1 MLGNTTDCEGKSQF
15 QFTCRINGK
24 VYGRE
29 FAGSKQKA
37 KQLAAQRALEKF
49 HSEDAAAR
57 PEVPPEASIA
67 SISESSSLLR
77 SRRLRFSFPLILLLN
92 FRAPPEAAAAADS
105 CPNTMERSPVEDFT
119 DIELIGFGAYG
130 QVFKARH
137 KIDGKTYVIKRVK
150 YDNEKVMRE
159 VKALEEL
166 RHPNIVLYHGCWKGP
181 DDCFMDYDPEH
192 RADSQPETECLFIQM
207 EFCGQGTLEEWIDR
221 MRHQKPD
228 TALALQ
234 FFEQIVEG
242 VNYIHEKGYIHRDL
256 KPSNIFLVD
265 EKQIKIGDFGFV
277 TSLENDSQRTTDTGT
292 DWYRSPEQNSSTNYG
307 SEVDIYALGIIFLEL
322 THICKTSMEIEKIFS
337 QLKEGEIPRGF
348 CSREKAL
355 LEQLLAEDPSK
366 RPSAQ
371 ELLYTLRSW
380 KDGAGS
386 IEHRTCC
393 SLSDKATTNIPWSRN
408 C

>member
-1 MLGNTTDCEGKSQF
+1 M
-15 QFTCRINGK
+15 
-24 VYGRE
+24 
-29 FAGSKQKA
+29 AGTPP
-37 KQLAAQRALEKF
+37 
-49 HSEDAAAR
+49 R
-57 PEVPPEASIA
+57 PW
-67 SISESSSLLR
+67 
-77 SRRLRFSFPLILLLN
+77 
-92 FRAPPEAAAAADS
+92 APPAAAAAADS
-105 CPNTMERSPVEDFT
+105 CLYTTEKSFLEHFT
-119 DIELIGFGAYG
+119 DIKPIGTGGYG

-150 YDNEKVMRE
+150 YDNEKVKRE
-159 VKALEEL
+159 VEALAEL
-166 RHPNIVLYHGCWKGP
+166 RHPNIVLYHDCWKGP
-181 DDCFMDYDPEH
+181 DRCFRDYEWSSPLEDEEESPH
-192 RADSQPETECLFIQM
+192 ASGPETECLFIKM

-221 MRHQKPD
+221 MRKQEPD

-292 DWYRSPEQNSSTNYG
+292 DWYTSPEQNSSTDYG

-322 THICKTSMEIEKIFS
+322 THICKTSSEMAKIFS
-337 QLKEGEIPRGF
+337 QLKEGEIPKEFSGRK
-348 CSREKAL
+348 KAL
-355 LEQLLAEDPSK
+355 LEQLLALDPSK

-386 IEHRTCC
+386 IEHRTC
-393 SLSDKATTNIPWSRN
+393 
-408 C
+408 